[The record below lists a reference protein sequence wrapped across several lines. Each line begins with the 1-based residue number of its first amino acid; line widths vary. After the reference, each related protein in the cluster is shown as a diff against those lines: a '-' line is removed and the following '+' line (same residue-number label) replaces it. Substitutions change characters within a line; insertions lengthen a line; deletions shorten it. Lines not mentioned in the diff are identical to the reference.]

1 MCNLHK
7 YHSMRSGG
15 TIHDPLH
22 GNVTISHLEALLIKT
37 REVQR
42 LRRIQQLGLADIVF
56 PGANHTRYEHSIGTM
71 HVANLIARALGLDDL
86 EIRKVRIAGLLH
98 DVGHSAFSHSV
109 EGVLTRNPAYAPKI
123 DGERFDNHEKF
134 TNYIIKNNF
143 PKYDPILE
151 SIESEFG
158 LDANEFFLEIAAI
171 ATGQMD
177 NVQKPYLAQIVSGD
191 IDADRIDFL
200 LRDSYH
206 TGVSL
211 GLIDIEQLVGSLT
224 LHNDRMV
231 LGGSDSY
238 KEDMALAAAESMLI
252 ARSHH
257 YSAIIHNPVTQSV
270 RAMLLKALED
280 TLENIHEKPSIILSV
295 SEFFTTFNDGDLLN
309 FIKQEGPAS
318 AHDMLQRIREGRI
331 CDTFSRFNQ
340 KTLQPGIRMAL
351 STIARNGVA
360 KKMFEREMARRFT
373 EKYGIP
379 VLIDLSVAKGVPKS
393 TRILRR
399 DYEHFLYDESALANG
414 LVRAI
419 SRQISLCIFAS
430 RHYQK
435 DKNAS
440 NDILNL
446 IKELSPDLLRFIRNE
461 KYLNIEGLML
471 IFYGLYS
478 LFSEDDGIKVRI
490 PRIRNITCIY
500 KLVRQLAQSNTVK
513 NLLDYRFHERY
524 DFPYSDKLFEDI
536 QILVA
541 MGLVDEDLRYY
552 DKNGH
557 WTQRYEYVLT
567 NEGVKYGKSM
577 TGFYKKEMKHI
588 TDYLVKNKHSI
599 PRDMVDIHINRY
611 NR

>member
-1 MCNLHK
+1 MHQL
-7 YHSMRSGG
+7 HSMQSGG

-22 GNVTISHLEALLIKT
+22 GHIPISHLESLLINT

-42 LRRIQQLGLADIVF
+42 LRRIQQLGLADISF

-71 HVANLIARALGLDDL
+71 HVGNIIARELELDDL
-86 EIRKVRIAGLLH
+86 DVQKVRVAGLLH

-109 EGVLTRNPAYAPKI
+109 EGVLARNPGYVPEI
-123 DGERFDNHEKF
+123 EGERFYTHEKF
-134 TNYIIKNNF
+134 TSYIIKNNF
-143 PKYDPILE
+143 PKYDEVAAI
-151 SIESEFG
+151 IESKFG
-158 LDANEFFLEIAAI
+158 IDANYFFKDISAI
-171 ATGQMD
+171 ATGD
-177 NVQKPYLAQIVSGD
+177 LDKVKKPYLSQIISGD

-211 GLIDIEQLVGSLT
+211 GLIDVEQLVSSLK
-224 LHNDRMV
+224 LHNDRLV
-231 LGGSDSY
+231 LGGVDSY
-238 KEDMALAAAESMLI
+238 SEDMALAAAESMLI

-270 RAMLLKALED
+270 RAMLLKALEN
-280 TLENIHEKPSIILSV
+280 TLENINDKTKITLSV

-309 FIKQEGPAS
+309 FIKQEGPPSAS
-318 AHDMLQRIREGRI
+318 LMLQHIREGRI
-331 CDTFSRFNQ
+331 CNTLGRFNQ
-340 KTLQPGIRMAL
+340 KTLEPEVRMAL
-351 STIARNGVA
+351 STIARYGVA
-360 KKMFEREMARRFT
+360 KKMFEGEMARRFT
-373 EKYGIP
+373 ESYGIP
-379 VLIDLSVAKGVPKS
+379 VLIDLSVARGVPKS
-393 TRILRR
+393 TRILRGEE
-399 DYEHFLYDESALANG
+399 EHFMYDESALANG

-419 SRQISLCIFAS
+419 SRQISLCIFTS
-430 RHYQK
+430 HQDQK
-435 DKNAS
+435 DQNAS
-440 NDILNL
+440 PQDILGL

-461 KYLNIEGLML
+461 KYLNIEGVML
-471 IFYGLYS
+471 IFYCLHNQ
-478 LFSEDDGIKVRI
+478 FSENDGTKVKI

-500 KLVRQLAQSNTVK
+500 RLVRQLAQVDHLK
-513 NLLDYRFHERY
+513 NLLDYRFHKRY
-524 DFPYSDKLFEDI
+524 DFPYSDQLFEDI

-567 NEGVKYGKSM
+567 NEGMEYGKSIA
-577 TGFYKKEMKHI
+577 GFYKKEMKNI

-599 PRDMVDIHINRY
+599 PRDMVDIPVKRY